1 MKGRKKRG
9 RYGTLLFAVPIV
21 VVVLAVAYQLISVT
35 YFNTGTLVVQAQSSA
50 RYYPSVFLNVSASV
64 GALSG
69 STGTQEGQTPLTLSL
84 TQGAYTVSFPTVQW
98 YSAPQSRMVNILAG
112 KTSYAV
118 GVYDPIVKGVAIES
132 NQFNATAISA
142 KHGVT
147 PVVWVNKMNSYAVVQ
162 GAPTGT
168 IMIQPMTNY
177 TYVFQTPGKYTIT
190 LFGAQ
195 APVLNVSIV

>member
-190 LFGAQ
+190 LFGAH